1 MIKYLVI
8 LVFFLHPI
16 VSCAQTD
23 TLVVYDISSEIEEVL
38 PIGPFDT
45 TSDNAYIPGYI
56 GQWQNAINLDLSLP
70 NNTPPNSTF
79 SELLAANNQFDVLK
93 YPLRINTAIVPHD
106 SISDSLNQQYARCS
120 GALIASNIILTAS
133 HCIAMNYHGE
143 FFWKI
148 DYGYVSPA
156 HSNGLPQLSIG
167 KIKIE
172 KFAVL
177 KKYYDSPNYNRS
189 YDMGLI
195 VLEEPIG
202 EEIGWFGVGFNND
215 SIFYT
220 EPIFYDFCYPSLPSY
235 SGKNMYYYYGNF
247 NDINIE
253 NSYIDNGAA
262 GYSGMSGS
270 NLFYTNNDLH
280 IVYGIQTHVGRFL
293 LIGKE
298 NFFTIKEFID
308 LYGVGI
314 SEKQENKYN
323 IEVYPNPM
331 LDFVFIHVNGLQVN
345 NDIITF
351 ELFNSYGILRKK
363 VENITESKF
372 MIERDDLKS
381 GLYFFIIQ
389 KESKIIG
396 RGKILL
402 R

>member
-1 MIKYLVI
+1 
-8 LVFFLHPI
+8 
-16 VSCAQTD
+16 
-23 TLVVYDISSEIEEVL
+23 
-38 PIGPFDT
+38 
-45 TSDNAYIPGYI
+45 
-56 GQWQNAINLDLSLP
+56 
-70 NNTPPNSTF
+70 
-79 SELLAANNQFDVLK
+79 
-93 YPLRINTAIVPHD
+93 
-106 SISDSLNQQYARCS
+106 
-120 GALIASNIILTAS
+120 
-133 HCIAMNYHGE
+133 
-143 FFWKI
+143 
-148 DYGYVSPA
+148 
-156 HSNGLPQLSIG
+156 
-167 KIKIE
+167 
-172 KFAVL
+172 
-177 KKYYDSPNYNRS
+177 
-189 YDMGLI
+189 
-195 VLEEPIG
+195 
-202 EEIGWFGVGFNND
+202 
-215 SIFYT
+215 
-220 EPIFYDFCYPSLPSY
+220 
-235 SGKNMYYYYGNF
+235 MYYYYGNF

-372 MIERDDLKS
+372 MIERDDLES